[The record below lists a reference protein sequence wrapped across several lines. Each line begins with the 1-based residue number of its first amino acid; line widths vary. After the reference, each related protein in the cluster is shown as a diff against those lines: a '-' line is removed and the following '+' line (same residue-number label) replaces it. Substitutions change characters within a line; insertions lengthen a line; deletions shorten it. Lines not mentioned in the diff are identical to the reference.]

1 MMDKNVLIVIDSN
14 SLIHRA
20 FHALPPLTT
29 KEGKQVGAVYGFLLV
44 FFKALKDFQ
53 PDFVAAAFD
62 VPGPTFRHKEY
73 KSYKAKRPKMPLE
86 LSQQIP
92 RIKDILR
99 LFGVPIFEKEKFEG
113 DDIIGTIS
121 KLAPKK
127 QAYPKIET
135 IILSGDKDILQLVN
149 AQTKACNLRKGVKNT
164 VLYDVEKI
172 KEEYQGL
179 LPEQLLEYKGLRG
192 DPSDN
197 IPGVP
202 GIGEKTGIELIKKF
216 ESIENLYRALRE
228 NKEETKEMNPRIKE
242 ILLQHKEEA
251 FLSRR
256 LIKINCSVPIDFDIK
271 DCRFN
276 RQKKEKIIKFLEEL
290 GFNSLIKRLLEPG
303 ILEKKI
309 ISNKKQ
315 RALLFPVF

>member
-1 MMDKNVLIVIDSN
+1 MTDKNILIVIDSN

-44 FFKALKDFQ
+44 FFRALKDFQ

-73 KSYKAKRPKMPLE
+73 KPYKAKRPKMSPE

-92 RIKDILR
+92 KVKEILG
-99 LFGVPIFEKEKFEG
+99 LFGVPIFEREKFEG

-121 KLAPKK
+121 KLAMGK
-127 QAYPKIET
+127 QAYSKIET

-149 AQTKACNLRKGVKNT
+149 VQTKVYNLKKGVKNT
-164 VLYDVEKI
+164 VLYDIEKI

-179 LPEQLLEYKGLRG
+179 SPEQLLDFKGLRG

-216 ESIENLYRALRE
+216 GNIENLYKALEE
-228 NKEETKEMNPRIKE
+228 NKEEAKEIKPRIKE
-242 ILLQHKEEA
+242 ILLKHKEEA

-256 LIKINCSVPIDFDIK
+256 LVKIDCSVPINFDIE

-276 RQKKEKIIKFLEEL
+276 KQKEKEIIKFLEKLE
-290 GFNSLIKRLLEPG
+290 FHSLVKRLFEQG
-303 ILEKKI
+303 ILEKD
-309 ISNKKQ
+309 
-315 RALLFPVF
+315 